1 MYKSGEI
8 GGEIFVPDSGAIGYK
23 KKLHDLRSSRKDG
36 FKNTVLS
43 AGLNMLKIQ
52 EYRLWDNCLS
62 LHPSEFRIR
71 DRYFNEGDTCVWHSR
86 FTFLRYATTMG
97 FSTFLHQE
105 LFNIEISSSPML
117 DSGQNFDEGG
127 THVWHSR
134 FTFLRDTTSF
144 RVLVKISTR
153 VTW

>member
-1 MYKSGEI
+1 VYGI
-8 GGEIFVPDSGAIGYK
+8 PDSHFCDMP
-23 KKLHDLRSSRKDG
+23 L
-36 FKNTVLS
+36 
-43 AGLNMLKIQ
+43 Q
-52 EYRLWDNCLS
+52 WD
-62 LHPSEFRIR
+62 
-71 DRYFNEGDTCVWHSR
+71 
-86 FTFLRYATTMG
+86 